1 MKWMLSFPTACTY
14 ITVTCYTSAV
24 EPPEGTTHTGRM
36 HQSTEHVSTTTWT
49 LEARDGS
56 LFSFSSD
63 SWATFNPLP
72 SFSYFPASLFPASL
86 SDFYSSSPFF
96 LFQAFAS
103 FLARNSDQSRK
114 FKIDQILIF
123 FFSSGATFSVCFLT
137 NTTGRCCV
145 SRTRINIQNISIPRV
160 SDTHTHKPG
169 FSDKAPELWHACTQT
184 VKKIH
189 SVGSLFV
196 KQSPGNLLQVSEKAP
211 NIGFL
216 QGWVKTLSRS

>member
-1 MKWMLSFPTACTY
+1 MDL
-14 ITVTCYTSAV
+14 
-24 EPPEGTTHTGRM
+24 
-36 HQSTEHVSTTTWT
+36 
-49 LEARDGS
+49 
-56 LFSFSSD
+56 
-63 SWATFNPLP
+63 
-72 SFSYFPASLFPASL
+72 YFPSPLTRELPLTLFPLSL
-86 SDFYSSSPFF
+86 ISLLAFFQPLCQIFTPHPLFF

-137 NTTGRCCV
+137 NTTGHCCV